1 MAGISTKTLMA
12 IKTAILLE
20 EQNLK
25 HLFNMKDFNAF
36 YSKQRNTKTYHGQLL
51 MPNKIA
57 ELFKSKN

>member
-1 MAGISTKTLMA
+1 
-12 IKTAILLE
+12 
-20 EQNLK
+20 
-25 HLFNMKDFNAF
+25 MKDFNAF